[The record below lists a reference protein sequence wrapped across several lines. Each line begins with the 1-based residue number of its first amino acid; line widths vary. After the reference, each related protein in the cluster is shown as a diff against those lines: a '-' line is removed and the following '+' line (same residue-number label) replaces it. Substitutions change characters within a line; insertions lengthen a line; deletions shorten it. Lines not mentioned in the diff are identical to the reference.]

1 MKKAYIAPTVMA
13 IKIDT
18 TSILA
23 ASMGIDQSGTEID
36 TGTEQGG
43 RDTRPSNPNLWDQL
57 W

>member
-1 MKKAYIAPTVMA
+1 MA

-23 ASMGIDQSGTEID
+23 ASMKMNEYEVDAA
-36 TGTEQGG
+36 EQEG